1 MAGINNDQ
9 TNKIKANQKSNCYT
23 SECVVVCSVM
33 FLAHV
38 WKSLKLLHKN
48 SRFG

>member
-23 SECVVVCSVM
+23 SECVVCSIM

-38 WKSLKLLHKN
+38 WKSL
-48 SRFG
+48 